1 MPWYDPEDHSMP
13 VISPPEQ
20 IRSKYP
26 NMRIP
31 VLPAR
36 AVVFCMGRGLTVS
49 MLATGLR
56 TGICPLS

>member
-36 AVVFCMGRGLTVS
+36 AVVFCMGRGLTVLKELYS
-49 MLATGLR
+49 L
-56 TGICPLS
+56 CK